1 MMDREY
7 IPPSDADLGLD
18 DCCPECGGEG
28 GYLACI
34 EDCCS
39 CASGDECWVPC
50 NVCGG
55 EG

>member
-1 MMDREY
+1 MDRDY
-7 IPPSDADLGLD
+7 IPNDSDLGLD
-18 DCCPECGGEG
+18 DCCPERGGEG

-34 EDCCS
+34 ESCCT